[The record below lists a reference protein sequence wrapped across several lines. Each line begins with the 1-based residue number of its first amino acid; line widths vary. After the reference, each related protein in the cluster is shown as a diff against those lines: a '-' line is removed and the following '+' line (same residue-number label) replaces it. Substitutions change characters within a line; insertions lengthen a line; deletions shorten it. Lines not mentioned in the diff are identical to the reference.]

1 MDNSYLLIA
10 AMARQCKQLIQQR
23 NVTESTLPKALQP
36 THLEWMCEQIEQHSE
51 DTPATKLHRWI
62 GFVQC
67 ALLAHGILDL
77 DGLKEMFHE
86 AKRDHGETAEDLE
99 DLTDHLDPSSSF
111 EFEIGGEG

>member
-1 MDNSYLLIA
+1 MDNSYLLIG
-10 AMARQCKQLIQQR
+10 AMARQCKQLIRQSST
-23 NVTESTLPKALQP
+23 TESSLPSTLQP
-36 THLEWMCEQIEQHSE
+36 AHLVWMCNQIEEHSE